1 MANGP
6 DRIESLRPSFL
17 SLSAAE
23 RHELIRNVREDRLHR
38 KVLPR
43 DVKTAK
49 RQHEAKLE
57 KLATAMKTVRAEW
70 LPLLL
75 GESNETT

>member
-1 MANGP
+1 MANGQ
-6 DRIESLRPSFL
+6 DRIEKLQRNFL
-17 SLSAAE
+17 ALSASDA
-23 RHELIRNVREDRLHR
+23 RDLVRRLREDRVTR

-43 DVKTAK
+43 AVKTAK

-57 KLATAMKTVRAEW
+57 KLAAAMKTVRAEW

-75 GESNETT
+75 GENDV

>member
-1 MANGP
+1 M
-6 DRIESLRPSFL
+6 RT
-17 SLSAAE
+17 
-23 RHELIRNVREDRLHR
+23 VREDRLNK

-43 DVKTAK
+43 AVKTAK

-57 KLATAMKTVRAEW
+57 KLAAAMKTVRAEW

-75 GESNETT
+75 GESDVSS

>member
-1 MANGP
+1 MASGP
-6 DRIESLRPSFL
+6 DRIESLRPNFL
-17 SLSAAE
+17 ALSAAE
-23 RHELIRNVREDRLHR
+23 RHVLVRTVREDRLNK

-43 DVKTAK
+43 AVKTAK

-57 KLATAMKTVRAEW
+57 KLAAAMKTMRAEW

-75 GESNETT
+75 GESDVSS